1 VSEIIHVAIV
11 EDDDEIRQT
20 LALIINGTPGY
31 FCKHTFMDAE
41 SAIKELPNLYV
52 NVVLMD
58 IELPGITG
66 IEAIK
71 KLKPNLAETD
81 FIMLTIM
88 QDETSIFNSL
98 CAGASGYLLKDTP
111 PSELLQSIKEVFKGG
126 SPMSTNIARKVIL
139 SFQKTSPPSP
149 LSNRETEILQLLCDG
164 MNYRSIAEKI
174 FLSSH
179 TVKSHIKN
187 IYKKLHVNSR
197 AEAVKKAIKDNL
209 L

>member
-1 VSEIIHVAIV
+1 MKEIIQVAIV

-31 FCKHTFMDAE
+31 FCRHTFIDAE
-41 SAIKELPNLYV
+41 SAVKELPSLYV

-71 KLKPNLAETD
+71 KLKPKLPETD
-81 FIMLTIM
+81 FIMLTIK

-98 CAGASGYLLKDTP
+98 CAGASGYLMKDTP
-111 PSELLQSIKEVFKGG
+111 PSELLLSIKEVYKGG

-149 LSNRETEILQLLCDG
+149 LSDRETGILKLLCDG

-197 AEAVKKAIKDNL
+197 AEAVKKAIEDNL

>member
-1 VSEIIHVAIV
+1 MKEIIHVAIV

-31 FCKHTFMDAE
+31 FCRHTFVDAE
-41 SAIKELPNLYV
+41 SAVKELPSLYV

-71 KLKPNLAETD
+71 KLKPKLPETD
-81 FIMLTIM
+81 FIMLTIK

-98 CAGASGYLLKDTP
+98 CAGASGYLMKDTP
-111 PSELLQSIKEVFKGG
+111 PSELLQSIKEVHKGG

-139 SFQKTSPPSP
+139 SFQKITPPSP
-149 LSNRETEILQLLCDG
+149 LSDRETEILQLLCDG

-197 AEAVKKAIKDNL
+197 AEAVKRAIKDNL

>member
-1 VSEIIHVAIV
+1 VNEIIHVAIV

-31 FCKHTFMDAE
+31 FCRHTFVDAE

-66 IEAIK
+66 IEATK
-71 KLKPNLAETD
+71 KLKPSLAETD

-139 SFQKTSPPSP
+139 SFQKTTPPSP
-149 LSNRETEILQLLCDG
+149 LSNRETEILKLLCDG

>member
-1 VSEIIHVAIV
+1 
-11 EDDDEIRQT
+11 
-20 LALIINGTPGY
+20 
-31 FCKHTFMDAE
+31 
-41 SAIKELPNLYV
+41 
-52 NVVLMD
+52 
-58 IELPGITG
+58 
-66 IEAIK
+66 
-71 KLKPNLAETD
+71 LKPSLAETD

-139 SFQKTSPPSP
+139 SFQKTTPPSP
-149 LSNRETEILQLLCDG
+149 LSNRETEILKLLCDG

>member
-1 VSEIIHVAIV
+1 MKEIIHVAIV

-31 FCKHTFMDAE
+31 FCKHTFVDAE
-41 SAIKELPNLYV
+41 SAVKELPSLYV

-71 KLKPNLAETD
+71 KLKPKLSETD
-81 FIMLTIM
+81 FIMLTIK

-98 CAGASGYLLKDTP
+98 CAGASGYLMKDTP
-111 PSELLQSIKEVFKGG
+111 PSELLQSIKEVHKGG

-149 LSNRETEILQLLCDG
+149 LSDRETEILQLLCDG

-187 IYKKLHVNSR
+187 IYRKLHVNSR
-197 AEAVKKAIKDNL
+197 AEAVKKAIKDDL

>member
-1 VSEIIHVAIV
+1 VNEIIHVAIV

-111 PSELLQSIKEVFKGG
+111 PSELLQSIKEVFNGG

-139 SFQKTSPPSP
+139 SFQKTTHPSP

>member
-1 VSEIIHVAIV
+1 MNEIIHVAIV

-31 FCKHTFMDAE
+31 FCRHTFVDAE

-66 IEAIK
+66 IEATK
-71 KLKPNLAETD
+71 KLKPSLAETD

-139 SFQKTSPPSP
+139 SFQKTTPPSP
-149 LSNRETEILQLLCDG
+149 LSNRETEILKLLCDG